1 MTAPGPSFPTPYS
14 VLHAPF
20 TPGPEDGL
28 GNAVDGWAPA
38 VLRPVYGAGPT
49 MSTEP
54 KVVGQNRVVVD
65 AVLLVPPGAP
75 YGPRDRVTLAG
86 NLFEVVGYEESTEF
100 NPFEK
105 HFGAAVNLRR
115 VEG

>member
-1 MTAPGPSFPTPYS
+1 MTAPSFPTPYS
-14 VLHAPF
+14 ITHAVFIPDA
-20 TPGPEDGL
+20 EDAL
-28 GNAVDGWAPA
+28 GNAIDKWAQATTRPA
-38 VLRPVYGAGPT
+38 YGAGPI

-54 KVVGQNRVVVD
+54 KTVGQNRVVVD
-65 AVLLVPPGAP
+65 VVLLVPPGAP
-75 YGPRDRVTLAG
+75 YGPRDRVRLAG